1 MVISIMFSFTM
12 PVITKL
18 KVVAQILYGLTV
30 LLSMAII
37 YMMMF
42 VLETMPVLLS
52 SVVVMVK
59 LCVESELSAMNSAT
73 FSVWQTY
80 MLPIIAQITT
90 LQVLGILWTKVLIIM
105 LVVLHLLTLL
115 SNVFTSVGSFLL
127 SLLMETISSNL
138 LSLQIPL

>member
-1 MVISIMFSFTM
+1 MAMVISIMFSFTM

-42 VLETMPVLLS
+42 VLKTMPVLLS
-52 SVVVMVK
+52 SAAVMVK
-59 LCVESELSAMNSAT
+59 LCVVSVLSVMNSAT

-80 MLPIIAQITT
+80 MLQIIAQITT

-105 LVVLHLLTLL
+105 LVVLLLLTLL

-127 SLLMETISSNL
+127 SLLMETIFSNL
-138 LSLQIPL
+138 L

>member
-1 MVISIMFSFTM
+1 MLVH
-12 PVITKL
+12 
-18 KVVAQILYGLTV
+18 Q
-30 LLSMAII
+30 
-37 YMMMF
+37 
-42 VLETMPVLLS
+42 S

-59 LCVESELSAMNSAT
+59 LCVVSVLSAMNSAT

-90 LQVLGILWTKVLIIM
+90 LLVHGILWTKVLIIM
-105 LVVLHLLTLL
+105 LVVLLLLTLL

-138 LSLQIPL
+138 L